1 MNTITRTAEIAEAR
15 EADTR
20 IAQAWDEFWKVQ
32 DKVNA
37 LSKTLRSFRTLR
49 GGHWERRT
57 QELTVEVEELTAQ
70 ANALSNA
77 AKELD
82 RELYTGWT
90 RFFLVKHIHNSQ
102 HCSSFR
108 WNTRIAWLPSVSG
121 LTEVEAVSEYGETL
135 CTKCFASAP
144 VEGSR

>member
-32 DKVNA
+32 DKVIA
-37 LSKTLRSFRTLR
+37 RSKTLRTYRQMNGAMWQKR
-49 GGHWERRT
+49 
-57 QELTVEVEELTAQ
+57 TVEIAEEVEALTAQ
-70 ANALSNA
+70 AEALSNA

-90 RFFLVKHIHNSQ
+90 RFFLVKHIHNTQ

-108 WNTRIAWLPSVSG
+108 WNTRIGWLPSVSG

>member
-1 MNTITRTAEIAEAR
+1 MNTMTRTAEIAEAR

-20 IAQAWDEFWKVQ
+20 IAAAWDEFWKVQ
-32 DKVNA
+32 DKVIA
-37 LSKTLRSFRTLR
+37 LSKTLRSFRSLR
-49 GGHWERRT
+49 GERWERRT
-57 QELTVEVEELTAQ
+57 AEIAAQVEEVTAQ
-70 ANALSNA
+70 ANALRNA

-90 RFFLVKHIHNSQ
+90 RFFLVKHIHNTM

-108 WNTRIAWLPSVSG
+108 PTTRVGWLPSVSG